1 MRSTHLRPFL
11 TPTRLALGL
20 LAGFSTLATI
30 GLPAAQASGSGI
42 ITPTAPIPGSPAISP
57 ESARPGAVQPPKPA
71 PTSVGTPAA
80 VLNAPVSEPSS
91 PPPAPAGG
99 AAPAEQPAAPQA
111 APVSN
116 ARNLLALGKREI
128 RLERDGK
135 VYGPWPVAI
144 GDPATPTPTGTFR
157 VENKVVNPM
166 YASTRSGK
174 VNPTVGPSSPLGD
187 RWIGFK
193 QSGPNQFGIHGTP
206 WPTWVDQRAAVTNGC
221 VRMKHEH
228 VRQLFELVEVGTPVV
243 VTR

>member
-1 MRSTHLRPFL
+1 MIAG
-11 TPTRLALGL
+11 LAMD
-20 LAGFSTLATI
+20 
-30 GLPAAQASGSGI
+30 LPISAEE
-42 ITPTAPIPGSPAISP
+42 IPA
-57 ESARPGAVQPPKPA
+57 PKPA
-71 PTSVGTPAA
+71 LV
-80 VLNAPVSEPSS
+80 
-91 PPPAPAGG
+91 PPPLVTPSGTGSAPPAV
-99 AAPAEQPAAPQA
+99 AATTSTGQIVLQL
-111 APVSN
+111 S
-116 ARNLLALGKREI
+116 RREI

-157 VENKVVNPM
+157 VENKVVNPK
-166 YASTRSGK
+166 YASTKSGK

-193 QSGPNQFGIHGTP
+193 QSGLNQFGIHGTP

-228 VRQLFELVEVGTPVV
+228 VRKLFELVEVGTPVV